1 MGAFGPKRLL
11 LVSLTLA
18 APSAFASNFATC
30 LLDNLP
36 GTQNDIAASAVY
48 QVCQGKHPGLIA
60 AVAQGSGRGMF
71 GFDSGAECTAKKAA
85 DARSNRAAVMVGVAC
100 RRLYDKATLTYEEA
114 YGLPSKR

>member
-1 MGAFGPKRLL
+1 MNACSI
-11 LVSLTLA
+11 LVVLTIA
-18 APSAFASNFATC
+18 VSPAWADNFATC
-30 LLDNLP
+30 ILDKMP

-100 RRLYDKATLTYEEA
+100 RKLYDKATLTYEEA